1 MRIAVGGFQHETNTF
16 APTKATLKDFQEA
29 EGWPE
34 LLRGSALPPG
44 VEGINLPIT
53 GAIEALRGLG
63 HEILPLCWCSA
74 PPSAHVTDEAFE
86 TVAGMMLEDLGG
98 LGALDGVYLDLHGAM
113 VTESHEDGEGELLR
127 RLRGLLGEGLPIVVS
142 LDLHANVTPEMV
154 AHADLIEIYRTYP
167 HVDMAETGGR
177 AAFGLDALLRGEA
190 GREKAFRQLPFLLPL
205 TGGCTLMDP
214 AKGLYESI
222 PNILDEERITSLSFA
237 CGFPPADIEHAG
249 PSLVAYGPDR
259 GEAEAVLDRFEEAI
273 LSREAAF
280 ASAIYPAPEAV
291 AKARGLARGAARP
304 VVLADTQDNPGAG
317 GNGDTTGLL
326 RALIEAGAE
335 GAVLG
340 VLYDPEVALQARGR
354 GEGARLTVSLGAKSG
369 WPGVTPMEGEARVM
383 GLSDGRSLGTGPFY
397 KGAHINLGPCALLE
411 MGGVRVVVGSQRV
424 QAADQSMFRQ
434 IGIEPAQAKILALKS
449 SVHFR
454 ADFQPIAEAVLV
466 AAAPG
471 PNPIDHT
478 KLDYKR
484 LRPGVRLMPG
494 GPVHP
499 G

>member
-16 APTKATLKDFQEA
+16 ALTKAALSHFLEA
-29 EGWPE
+29 EGWPG
-34 LLRGSALPPG
+34 LLRGAALPPG
-44 VEGINLPIT
+44 VAGINLPIN
-53 GAIEALRGLG
+53 GAIGALKELG

-86 TVAGMMLEDLGG
+86 TVAGMLLEDLRAAGP
-98 LGALDGVYLDLHGAM
+98 LDGLYLDLHGAM
-113 VTESHEDGEGELLR
+113 VTESHQDGEGELLR
-127 RLRGLLGEGLPIVVS
+127 RLRDLLGERLPIAVS
-142 LDLHANVTPEMV
+142 LDLHANVTPEMLR
-154 AHADLIEIYRTYP
+154 HADLIEIYRTYP
-167 HVDMAETGGR
+167 HVDMAETGRR
-177 AAFGLDALLRGEA
+177 AVFGLNALLRGEA
-190 GREKAFRQLPFLLPL
+190 GREKAFQQLPFLLPL

-214 AKGLYESI
+214 AMSLYRSI
-222 PNILDEERITSLSFA
+222 PDILDKERITSLSFA
-237 CGFPPADIEHAG
+237 AGFPPADIEHAG
-249 PSLVAYGPDR
+249 PSLVAYGADAGR
-259 GEAEAVLDRFEEAI
+259 AVSVLERFAERI
-273 LSREAAF
+273 LAQESAF
-280 ASAIYPAPEAV
+280 AAAIFPAAEAV
-291 AKARGLARGAARP
+291 AKAKDLAAGAKKP

-326 RALIEAGAE
+326 RALMEQNAE

-340 VLYDPEVALQARGR
+340 VLFDPEVAAQAHGR
-354 GEGARLTVSLGAKSG
+354 GEGATIQVSLGAKSG
-369 WPGVTPMEGEARVM
+369 WPGVEPVEGAARILA
-383 GLSDGRSLGTGPFY
+383 LSDGKSLGTGPFY
-397 KGAHINLGPCALLE
+397 KGAHIELGPCALLE
-411 MGGVRVVVGSQRV
+411 MGGVRVLVGSRRV

-434 IGIEPAQAKILALKS
+434 IGIEPGEVKILALKS

-471 PNPIDHT
+471 PNPIDHS

-494 GPVHP
+494 GAEQP

>member
-16 APTKATLKDFQEA
+16 APTKAALSHFLEA
-29 EGWPE
+29 EGWPG
-34 LLRGSALPPG
+34 LLRGNELPPG
-44 VEGINLPIT
+44 VAGINLPVT
-53 GAIEALRGLG
+53 GALEALKELG

-86 TVAGMMLEDLGG
+86 TVAGMLQEDLRAAGP
-98 LGALDGVYLDLHGAM
+98 LDGVYLDLHGAM

-127 RLRGLLGEGLPIVVS
+127 RLRDLLGERLPIAVS

-154 AHADLIEIYRTYP
+154 RHADLLEIYRTYP
-167 HVDMAETGGR
+167 HIDMAETGRR
-177 AAFGLDALLRGEA
+177 AAFGLHALLRGEA
-190 GREKAFRQLPFLLPL
+190 GREKAFRQIPFLLPL

-214 AKGLYESI
+214 AKSLYDSI
-222 PNILDEERITSLSFA
+222 PRILDEERLTSLSFA
-237 CGFPPADIEHAG
+237 CGFPPADIENTG
-249 PSLVAYGPDR
+249 PSLVAYGPDA
-259 GEAEAVLDRFEEAI
+259 GLADAVLERFAQRILAQEEAF
-273 LSREAAF
+273 AA
-280 ASAIYPAPEAV
+280 AIYPAAEAV
-291 AKARGLARGAARP
+291 SKAKEIAVGAGRP

-326 RALIEAGAE
+326 RALIDQNAE

-340 VLYDPEVALQARGR
+340 VLFDPEVAAQAHGR
-354 GEGARLTVSLGAKSG
+354 GEGAAIQVSLGAKSG
-369 WPGVTPMEGEARVM
+369 WPGVTPIEGAARILA
-383 GLSDGRSLGTGPFY
+383 LSDGKSLGTGPFY
-397 KGAHINLGPCALLE
+397 KGAHIELGPCALLE
-411 MGGVRVVVGSQRV
+411 MGGVRVLVGSRRV

-434 IGIEPAQAKILALKS
+434 IGVEPSQAKILALKS

-471 PNPIDHT
+471 PNPIDHRT
-478 KLDYKR
+478 LDYKR

-494 GPVHP
+494 GPEHR